1 MRIPLAFAALCL
13 CACRM
18 PWQPAG
24 RACADGASLALPI
37 DLDRFA
43 GKGSVWPF
51 GAHGGP
57 HPEGHPGVDF
67 LLDSADARGTIAV
80 KASYTAEI
88 ISITPE
94 TDNPGASC
102 IVMDSACVEVNLCH
116 VVLDPALKPGGKV
129 ARGQAL
135 GTVALIAAEGRYSLH
150 FGTYSGPDADLA
162 CPADF
167 LADDT
172 AVCRLGLAAG
182 SPAPAFC
189 GGMLSNIPD
198 TVTWMGR
205 SLYPEREARSMTVAC
220 TDGSSQI
227 FALPAE
233 TGFCNARLSASDR
246 ARMNACLGSACAG
259 VW

>member
-1 MRIPLAFAALCL
+1 MRLPLALAALWL

-18 PWQPAG
+18 PWQPAE
-24 RACADGASLALPI
+24 RACADGARLALPL
-37 DLDRFA
+37 DLDGFA
-43 GKGSVWPF
+43 GKGSLWPF
-51 GAHGGP
+51 GAHGGS

-67 LLDSADARGTIAV
+67 LVDSADARGGIPV

-88 ISITPE
+88 VSITPE

-116 VVLDPALKPGGKV
+116 VILDPALKPGV
-129 ARGQAL
+129 RVERGQTL
-135 GTVALIAAEGRYSLH
+135 GTVALSAAEGRYSLH
-150 FGTYSGPDADLA
+150 FGTYSGPDAGLA

-167 LADDT
+167 LPDD
-172 AVCRLGLAAG
+172 AALCRLGLAAG
-182 SPAPAFC
+182 GEAPASC
-189 GGMLSNIPD
+189 GNLSD

-205 SLYPEREARSMTVAC
+205 SRYVEAEARSMTVAC
-220 TDGSSQI
+220 ADGSSQT

-233 TGFCNARLSASDR
+233 GGLCNAQLPASDR
-246 ARMNACLGSACAG
+246 ARMSACLGSACAG